1 MASKHTAA
9 MNLNTATARELTQLP
24 RVGAD
29 KARRIVRYR
38 AIRQGFRDWADF
50 GGTPGI
56 TAADVTAIQT
66 RAWIGPS
73 PAGLR
78 PISAACSPIPE
89 RDRSSSWPA
98 RSSTSLWWVA
108 GGTREGGEFRA
119 CQRSAVRHGV
129 WLGWVESDRVVIV

>member
-1 MASKHTAA
+1 MASKHIAA

-38 AIRQGFRDWADF
+38 AIRQGFRDWTDF

-56 TAADVTAIQT
+56 TAADVAAIQA

-78 PISAACSPIPE
+78 PVRDRRRASGTSGAEAASAAGF
-89 RDRSSSWPA
+89 WPRA
-98 RSSTSLWWVA
+98 RGRA
-108 GGTREGGEFRA
+108 GVRRPD
-119 CQRSAVRHGV
+119 QRG
-129 WLGWVESDRVVIV
+129 